1 MGNNRS
7 LGQLLCITLENKN
20 FVNVSA
26 VCKLSGIRELV
37 KIIKRGVGAGVRVY
51 LLFKECCFR
60 VRVRVRVRVRWLGL
74 GLGG

>member
-37 KIIKRGVGAGVRVY
+37 KRGVGAGVRVY

-60 VRVRVRVRVRWLGL
+60 VRVRVRVRWLGL